1 MTNTTHATPSVPRGG
16 TLLGCGIIVLF
27 VILGLVFGYMIYEP
41 KKKTVTTALQLP
53 PEKCLTPCSM
63 KIDRPVRIFWD
74 HPIWVLY
81 SGVKDTVRYPAMG
94 TATPPD
100 SVEKGMAFF
109 GSSDPWKPRVWI
121 TKYNIIIVRGR

>member
-1 MTNTTHATPSVPRGG
+1 MRTIRALFGVM
-16 TLLGCGIIVLF
+16 LLVGI
-27 VILGLVFGYMIYEP
+27 ILGLGYNYYKAHP
-41 KKKTVTTALQLP
+41 SKSAVTTALQLP

-74 HPIWVLY
+74 HPIRVLY

-121 TKYNIIIVRGR
+121 TKYNVITVGGR